1 MSWISQNKI
10 LPGVYANFTASGLHA
25 FTPGQRGRVA
35 ELTAAGIQ
43 RRRMLDLGLVEGTQV
58 EAVHKSPAGDPV
70 AYLVRG
76 ALIALRDED
85 AGRVLLVPEP

>member
-1 MSWISQNKI
+1 MIPEPMTMNRLAI
-10 LPGVYANFTASGLHA
+10 
-25 FTPGQRGRVA
+25 GQRGRVA

>member
-1 MSWISQNKI
+1 MNY
-10 LPGVYANFTASGLHA
+10 LPI
-25 FTPGQRGRVA
+25 GQKGRVT
-35 ELTAAGIQ
+35 ELSATGMQ

-76 ALIALRDED
+76 ALIALRSED
-85 AGRVLLVPEP
+85 ARQVQMTLEQ